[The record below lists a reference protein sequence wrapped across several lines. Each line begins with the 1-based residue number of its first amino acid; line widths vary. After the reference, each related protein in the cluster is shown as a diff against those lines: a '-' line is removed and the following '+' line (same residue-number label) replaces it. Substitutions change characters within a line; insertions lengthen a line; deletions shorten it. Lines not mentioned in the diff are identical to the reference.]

1 MSPVTPEFALSYR
14 AAWAAHDSDAIVAIH
29 TDDTV
34 FAMHRLAEPP
44 VGRHA
49 VREAIAATIRGGL
62 RCRSLHAVAANF
74 PYSSPVTVGYVEL
87 RPDLLFAVD
96 PAFFYVCL
104 SFRDRLAD
112 PRLRQPEQALL
123 NRLPFVDP
131 DQYGCRRPVL
141 GDRDLLAGARC
152 RVDQLVEL
160 VLDLG
165 DRQGLH
171 VLKYRPEWKPGQG

>member
-87 RPDLLFAVD
+87 RPDLLFAVE
-96 PAFFYVCL
+96 AAGFTSV
-104 SFRDRLAD
+104 S
-112 PRLRQPEQALL
+112 
-123 NRLPFVDP
+123 
-131 DQYGCRRPVL
+131 PVL
-141 GDRDLLAGARC
+141 WQANHADGGGGVGVGAVPQRT
-152 RVDQLVEL
+152 EAAFPPA
-160 VLDLG
+160 LDSSTG
-165 DRQGLH
+165 GHRA
-171 VLKYRPEWKPGQG
+171 